1 MFKIKDFYKEITNEI
16 FLIRKDIPKNQIETF
31 ISENSLYD
39 IKQAKLNL
47 CLMNNQEICACLSLK
62 KYKTQWKII
71 SYTENINYLIEN
83 SFEMLL
89 TYFQNNYEYQSITV
103 NVNRLWVTDI
113 EKYVKNG
120 FKFVRNIKPQR
131 YFINSVYKMLKTV
144 DNIQKY
150 YEFYDCGYAVLKLEN
165 NNVEDKITDYIIEGN
180 IKDGHVF
187 TSEEL
192 LSK

>member
-1 MFKIKDFYKEITNEI
+1 MFKIKDFYKEVTNEN

-31 ISENSLYD
+31 ITENSLFNV
-39 IKQAKLNL
+39 KQTKLNL
-47 CLMNNQEICACLSLK
+47 CLTYKDEIYACLSLK
-62 KYKTQWKII
+62 KYKTQWKIV

-113 EKYVKNG
+113 EKYIKSG

-131 YFINSVYKMLKTV
+131 YFINSADKMLKTV
-144 DNIQKY
+144 DNAQKY
-150 YEFYDCGYAVLKLEN
+150 YEFYDCGYAVLKLE
-165 NNVEDKITDYIIEGN
+165 DKITDFIIDNN
-180 IKDGHVF
+180 IEKGHIF
-187 TSEEL
+187 TEEEL
-192 LSK
+192 RK